1 MWDFKYFLTSD
12 KKTSIAEKMSLLTN
26 KLCVTRFNQYIYNQ
40 KDYIDDAFWKYLL
53 TFLLK
58 KKLKK
63 VQKLWCFLMIDFV
76 SCARILYQF
85 VVTKAYSRSKLFF
98 QNLFAPDQSILFVS
112 SINTSCTTKN
122 QNGEERHEIYF
133 FNPILKIIRKFSQY
147 LVSSALPKN
156 V

>member
-1 MWDFKYFLTSD
+1 MVNLSLVNAMWDFKYFLTSD

-26 KLCVTRFNQYIYNQ
+26 KLCVTRFNQYVYNR
-40 KDYIDDAFWKYLL
+40 KDNIDDVFWKYLL

-85 VVTKAYSRSKLFF
+85 VVTKAYSKSKLFF
-98 QNLFAPDQSILFVS
+98 QNPFALDQPLLFISYCLHNKKSKWWRKARNLLLQSDFENHS
-112 SINTSCTTKN
+112 
-122 QNGEERHEIYF
+122 
-133 FNPILKIIRKFSQY
+133 
-147 LVSSALPKN
+147 
-156 V
+156 